1 MSDELIEKQLRD
13 TFRKKLYFKKYY
25 IENTEDYKEKYITE
39 ESIAK
44 KKAYY
49 ELHKEKRKQYQK
61 DRYNAKIK
69 NMNKTIKP
77 EDIIIN
83 KLFKEYLEE
92 KIKLEENKIGEIK
105 TIE

>member
-25 IENTEDYKEKYITE
+25 IENTEDYKEKSITE

-69 NMNKTIKP
+69 NMNKGQSSRNFVGS
-77 EDIIIN
+77 N
-83 KLFKEYLEE
+83 KASKKEYDMSAH
-92 KIKLEENKIGEIK
+92 I
-105 TIE
+105 